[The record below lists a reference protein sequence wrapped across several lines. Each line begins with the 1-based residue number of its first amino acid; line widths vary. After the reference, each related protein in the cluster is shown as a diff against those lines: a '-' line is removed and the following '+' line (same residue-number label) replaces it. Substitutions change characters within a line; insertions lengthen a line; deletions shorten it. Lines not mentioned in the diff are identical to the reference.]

1 LTKNAL
7 HYNGLDIF
15 GQAQVSDE
23 FKQTVAEQLNQK
35 TMFMNPRTG
44 TVQSLDLWRVE
55 NNSEHPEPFIESELI
70 EVKLVN
76 EKWVRVN

>member
-1 LTKNAL
+1 MEWLSKIKFIDEL
-7 HYNGLDIF
+7 K
-15 GQAQVSDE
+15 QAVGKRLS
-23 FKQTVAEQLNQK
+23 QK

-44 TVQSLDLWRVE
+44 TVQSLELWRVE
-55 NNSEHPEPFIESELI
+55 KDSEHPEPFIESELI